1 MKKALILLFSSLLVL
16 GACGQKEETSSKE
29 ETTKKS
35 EDKDIKKEK
44 EKKKSEEKKIMKDK
58 MKDFDEVMKSKMDSN
73 SEIGQYVSSY
83 AVEDL
88 DTDKPLIKLT
98 IDNSVKYKNENTKR
112 EIAKK
117 IGFEVQT
124 ASKSTL
130 TDDYPFIKMNYQTDQ
145 VFAESKAI
153 SGKEFKVKN

>member
-44 EKKKSEEKKIMKDK
+44 EKKKSEQKKIMKD
-58 MKDFDEVMKSKMDSN
+58 FDETMKSKMDSN

-88 DTDKPLIKLT
+88 DTDKPVIKLT

-117 IGFEVQT
+117 IGFEVQA